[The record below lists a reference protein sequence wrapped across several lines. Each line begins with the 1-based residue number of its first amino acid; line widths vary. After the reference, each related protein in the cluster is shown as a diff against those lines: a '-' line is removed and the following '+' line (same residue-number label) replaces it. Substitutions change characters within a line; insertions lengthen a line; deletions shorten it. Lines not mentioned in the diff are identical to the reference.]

1 MNHGIPRLFSLCMP
15 VVLLLAGCQPKLK
28 TIVPVTGVK
37 ETTLPALVEQSRA
50 SVLEYVLSSS
60 RLANLPS
67 EADWQL
73 DTNQASEGLYRF
85 RSGDWLIMIWLADA
99 DEGNQR
105 VIILN
110 KAENASWGGYVTPD
124 GDVVDTSYSR

>member
-1 MNHGIPRLFSLCMP
+1 MNHGIPRLFTLCMP

-28 TIVPVTGVK
+28 TFVPVTGVK

-60 RLANLPS
+60 RLATLPS

-73 DTNQASEGLYRF
+73 DTSQASEGLYRF

-99 DEGNQR
+99 DKGNQR

-124 GDVVDTSYSR
+124 GHVVDTSYSR